1 MLLLLRLRSLS
12 SYVVY
17 RFPRPPRFAPP
28 SPTLPP
34 AVAHTSFRRCP
45 CSPSRHHLHR
55 RPRFPPLS
63 LTLPPIIAHASP
75 YLLPRFPSHQP
86 RFLPPSSSSSH
97 RRPPF
102 SPTSLHVVITPLPI
116 TFPLFTIASPPSHPF
131 PSHLGS
137 SLYSFPI
144 TTFSTPTIAHGGDE
158 ALEQSVGG
166 IARAARASGQ
176 QGVQCCRGRVRGAG
190 EAGMRERGCRDPP
203 IPLIPC
209 HTFTSCPPPLLRSVV
224 PPQPSSSPSPFL
236 PSSISLPHYP
246 LYPLCCPSS
255 LPPVLP
261 SSRPPFISSAH
272 HLIPPSSHPPIIS
285 SPLHLIPPSSHPPII
300 SSPHHLIPPIISSP
314 HHLIPPSSHP
324 PIISSPHHL
333 IPPSSHP
340 PIITSPHHLIRPSTH
355 PPIISS
361 AHHLIPPSSH
371 PPIFS
376 SPHHLIR
383 PSSHPPI
390 ISPPHHLIPPSSHPP
405 IISSPHHL
413 IRPSSHPPIISSAHH
428 LIRPSSV
435 SPLLIFCLRAFF
447 VPHRASEFVV
457 RVYAGLPCIQS

>member
-1 MLLLLRLRSLS
+1 MSLLLRLQSLS

-17 RFPRPPRFAPP
+17 RFSHP
-28 SPTLPP
+28 
-34 AVAHTSFRRCP
+34 
-45 CSPSRHHLHR
+45 
-55 RPRFPPLS
+55 
-63 LTLPPIIAHASP
+63 
-75 YLLPRFPSHQP
+75 PRFPSHQP

-102 SPTSLHVVITPLPI
+102 SPTSFHVVITPLPI
-116 TFPLFTIASPPSHPF
+116 TFPLFTIASPPLSPT
-131 PSHLGS
+131 LGGEVWRAGLGAGKGVVTR
-137 SLYSFPI
+137 SLW
-144 TTFSTPTIAHGGDE
+144 GGDE

-166 IARAARASGQ
+166 TARAARAGGQ

-190 EAGMRERGCRDPP
+190 EAGMRERGCRDPS

-261 SSRPPFISSAH
+261 SS
-272 HLIPPSSHPPIIS
+272 
-285 SPLHLIPPSSHPPII
+285 HPPII
-300 SSPHHLIPPIISSP
+300 SSPHHLIRPSSHPPIISSP

-340 PIITSPHHLIRPSTH
+340 PII
-355 PPIISS
+355 
-361 AHHLIPPSSH
+361 
-371 PPIFS
+371 S
-376 SPHHLIR
+376 SPHH
-383 PSSHPPI
+383 H
-390 ISPPHHLIPPSSHPP
+390 IPPSSHPP

-413 IRPSSHPPIISSAHH
+413 IRPSSHPPIISSPHLLIPPSSHPPIISSAHH
-428 LIRPSSV
+428 LIPPSSHPPII
-435 SPLLIFCLRAFF
+435 SSAHHLIPPSSHLPIISSALLLSAMH
-447 VPHRASEFVV
+447 PVV
-457 RVYAGLPCIQS
+457 MRIGFDDTSRLQ

>member
-1 MLLLLRLRSLS
+1 MSLLLCLRSLS

-63 LTLPPIIAHASP
+63 LTLPPIVAHASP

-116 TFPLFTIASPPSHPF
+116 TFPLFTVASPPSHPF

-144 TTFSTPTIAHGGDE
+144 TTFSTPTIAHGDHPTLAPLFPSSHSPSPSASHPPWAGRYGGLGWELGKGSWLVRCGVWKGGDE

-166 IARAARASGQ
+166 TARAARAGGQ

-190 EAGMRERGCRDPP
+190 EAGMRERGR
-203 IPLIPC
+203 
-209 HTFTSCPPPLLRSVV
+209 PPL
-224 PPQPSSSPSPFL
+224 PL
-236 PSSISLPHYP
+236 PSSLPPSLCLTTLFTLSVVRPP
-246 LYPLCCPSS
+246 FLPSS
-255 LPPVLP
+255 LPPVL
-261 SSRPPFISSAH
+261 
-272 HLIPPSSHPPIIS
+272 HLIR
-285 SPLHLIPPSSHPPII
+285 PSSHPPII
-300 SSPHHLIPPIISSP
+300 SSPHHLIPPIISSA

-340 PIITSPHHLIRPSTH
+340 PIITSPHHLIRPSSH

-390 ISPPHHLIPPSSHPP
+390 ISSPHHLIPPSSHPP

>member
-1 MLLLLRLRSLS
+1 MSLLLCLRSLS

-63 LTLPPIIAHASP
+63 LTLPPIVAHASP

-116 TFPLFTIASPPSHPF
+116 TFPLFTVASPPSHPF
-131 PSHLGS
+131 PSHLGLSPTLGGEVWRAGLGAGKGVVARSLWGVEGCVVSSTHPFLSCTDLLS
-137 SLYSFPI
+137 SLAP
-144 TTFSTPTIAHGGDE
+144 TPHAWQVVMRLWSRVLGAQPGQRAQAGSKECSAAGG
-158 ALEQSVGG
+158 
-166 IARAARASGQ
+166 
-176 QGVQCCRGRVRGAG
+176 GR
-190 EAGMRERGCRDPP
+190 
-203 IPLIPC
+203 
-209 HTFTSCPPPLLRSVV
+209 PPL
-224 PPQPSSSPSPFL
+224 PL
-236 PSSISLPHYP
+236 PSSLPPSLCLTTLFTLSVVRPP
-246 LYPLCCPSS
+246 FLPSS
-255 LPPVLP
+255 LPPVL
-261 SSRPPFISSAH
+261 
-272 HLIPPSSHPPIIS
+272 HLIR
-285 SPLHLIPPSSHPPII
+285 PSSHPPII
-300 SSPHHLIPPIISSP
+300 SSPHHLIPPIISSA

-340 PIITSPHHLIRPSTH
+340 PIITSPHHLIRPSSH

-390 ISPPHHLIPPSSHPP
+390 ISSPHHLIPPSSHPP